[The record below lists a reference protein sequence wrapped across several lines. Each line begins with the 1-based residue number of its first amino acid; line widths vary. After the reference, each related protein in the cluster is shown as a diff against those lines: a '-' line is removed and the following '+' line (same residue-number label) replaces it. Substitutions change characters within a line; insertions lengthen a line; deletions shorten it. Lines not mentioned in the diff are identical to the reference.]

1 MNKLTKVLGP
11 GLLMLLISACGFQL
25 RGASPVPSAL
35 EPLWVG
41 CQPGVPVEL
50 CQALKSQFTIGN
62 VTLAQSREQAA
73 HLLLLG
79 NFRQTQRTSAIS
91 ARAEAAEY
99 ELRQSI
105 NLVLQTRS
113 GMLLLAD
120 TQVTAS
126 QSYRFDATSVL
137 AKRREREEIERQ
149 LYDNLVRQIGFR
161 LVPFD
166 QSRIDQI
173 IEAHEAEAAEKAREQ
188 GIDETSP

>member
-113 GMLLLAD
+113 GILLLAD

>member
-1 MNKLTKVLGP
+1 MAMNKLTKVLGP

-113 GMLLLAD
+113 GILLLAD

-126 QSYRFDATSVL
+126 QSYR
-137 AKRREREEIERQ
+137 
-149 LYDNLVRQIGFR
+149 
-161 LVPFD
+161 
-166 QSRIDQI
+166 
-173 IEAHEAEAAEKAREQ
+173 
-188 GIDETSP
+188 